1 MRFFRLIFVVTALFA
16 LLLTGCNQS
25 NDPDTM
31 PVVVIDL
38 EAIAEAT
45 GEDIVIQQE
54 LVAARSEQNSQH
66 SDKAAELEAMLEEEK
81 AKLKASS
88 DPAQQDEFD
97 RVQLEAQQQFAQAQ
111 AQAQQESQRFQA
123 GLLNQFHE
131 QVKPVAA
138 RVSAKYGAKVIF
150 LADPSTLWFE
160 DSAEI
165 TDEVITALKAEMSDA
180 DSDSDDSDSDSES
193 ESDEE
198 SAASAES
205 GPPE

>member
-1 MRFFRLIFVVTALFA
+1 MRFFRLIFVVTALFG
-16 LLLTGCNQS
+16 LLLTGCSQS
-25 NDPDTM
+25 NDADTM

-54 LVAARSEQNSQH
+54 LVAARSELNSQL
-66 SDKAAELEAMLEEEK
+66 SDMAAELEAMLEEEK
-81 AKLKASS
+81 AKLQASS

-123 GLLNQFHE
+123 GLLNQLHE

-150 LADPSTLWFE
+150 LAGLVMPKIFKTGHLY
-160 DSAEI
+160 I
-165 TDEVITALKAEMSDA
+165 PMLHNNRMQSDA
-180 DSDSDDSDSDSES
+180 
-193 ESDEE
+193 
-198 SAASAES
+198 AE
-205 GPPE
+205 PRR